1 MSEIFEDRI
10 VWNRFRHEYEK
21 KKVRR
26 KQTDDD
32 RIVILREYFETGVPA
47 SRIIEKYQLSSRAIL
62 FGWMDKY
69 LNEESELAGNTQ
81 RQEGQTS
88 TEEELRQENERLKKA
103 LALEKLRSEAYS
115 TMIDVAEKTI
125 NIPIRKKRG
134 TKHMSGN

>member
-26 KQTDDD
+26 KLTDDD
-32 RIVILREYFETGVPA
+32 RIGILREYFETGVPA

-81 RQEGQTS
+81 RQEWQPS

-115 TMIDVAEKTI
+115 TMIDVAEKTF

-134 TKHMSGN
+134 TKQ